1 MYANDTEIYASSKHG
16 DELVATVIMKM
27 FVNGCYKIGF
37 KFTQPRL
44 NICTLDPPTIL
55 KTKAQVTLF

>member
-1 MYANDTEIYASSKHG
+1 MYEDDTEIYASSKHG

-44 NICTLDPPTIL
+44 NICTFSGVDSGPAGP
-55 KTKAQVTLF
+55 AGQD